1 MRRFAIASPGL
12 ALSGLMAVALFFS
25 VSGSAHAVAAVD
37 PPAAA
42 PADPGPGPGPGP
54 SNGPAAG
61 PEGGERYDN
70 SARRAAPAGMVSR
83 DAVCSGGKFA
93 DCSGG

>member
-12 ALSGLMAVALFFS
+12 ALSGLMAVALLFS
-25 VSGSAHAVAAVD
+25 VSGAAHAVAAVD

-42 PADPGPGPGPGP
+42 PADPGPGPGP